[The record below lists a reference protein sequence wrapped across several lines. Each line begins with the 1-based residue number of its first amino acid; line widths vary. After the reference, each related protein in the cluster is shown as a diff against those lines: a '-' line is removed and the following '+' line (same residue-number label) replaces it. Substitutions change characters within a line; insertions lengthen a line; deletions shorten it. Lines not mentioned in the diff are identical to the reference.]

1 MRWEA
6 VRAVRVEHGSDATD
20 GVQPD
25 GGSPVG
31 TSSGS
36 QGFSPVENVFQG
48 GEFSGWCVG
57 AMGLWS
63 FPIHGSQLTAWGGES
78 WF

>member
-1 MRWEA
+1 M
-6 VRAVRVEHGSDATD
+6 
-20 GVQPD
+20 
-25 GGSPVG
+25 G

-63 FPIHGSQLTAWGGES
+63 FPIHGSQLTAWGSES